1 MKPIKLI
8 GLFSAMAVILIF
20 LTGCPYESK
29 FTLIGK
35 QIKHPENIVGNWI
48 SDSVKL
54 NISTSDNHLLHV
66 NYRDYENGDQDS
78 ITGSATVI
86 EHGKNKYII
95 LKVDKTGTYFVAKIE
110 KATKAHLLINIMD
123 DKILKKKDAFTSDK
137 AFSDFVFNN
146 QKQVFLPDNKVLFKK
161 IAQ

>member
-1 MKPIKLI
+1 MV
-8 GLFSAMAVILIF
+8 VILIF

-29 FTLIGK
+29 FALLGK
-35 QIKHPENIVGNWI
+35 QIKHPENIVGNWV

-66 NYRDYENGDQDS
+66 YYRDYENGDQDS

-86 EHGKNKYII
+86 EHGHNKYII

-110 KATKAHLLINIMD
+110 KTTKTNLLINIMD
-123 DKILKKKDAFTSDK
+123 DKILKKKDSFTSDS

-146 QKQVFLPDNKVLFKK
+146 QKQVFYPTTRSYLKK
-161 IAQ
+161 